1 MYGRNLKH
9 KTLRTFS
16 FQNGA
21 PYFGSFKGMY
31 LINNNMVSI
40 KEFWANQLSR
50 CSSWLHDGIHLEKG
64 ARFVLKCTVLLKR
77 ESSLGQFQV
86 IFLSFHSPRFV
97 ILSQWKNSHFE
108 VLIFMIFSSTK
119 LEDFTCFFFPKRA
132 FWDRPFFFLPLDGIF
147 INWRTP
153 QENPHPFSSTSNAEK
168 HQDAAKTVEVD
179 LDIVACRCILMDKIS
194 GKPLDVVNIVLI
206 AVFEISQV
214 LRRNLIYFL
223 HPSRAIKRYV

>member
-1 MYGRNLKH
+1 MEISIHIHIYIYMYGRNLKH

-119 LEDFTCFFFPKRA
+119 LEDFTCFFFFRK
-132 FWDRPFFFLPLDGIF
+132 
-147 INWRTP
+147 
-153 QENPHPFSSTSNAEK
+153 EH
-168 HQDAAKTVEVD
+168 
-179 LDIVACRCILMDKIS
+179 
-194 GKPLDVVNIVLI
+194 
-206 AVFEISQV
+206 FEIAHSFFY
-214 LRRNLIYFL
+214 L
-223 HPSRAIKRYV
+223 